1 MSSRG
6 HTLRGSEMTRGEMLS
21 KALADPNEDEA
32 FAQILYS
39 AFGGFVDWEVLPD
52 DGHSKHEYREKARHL
67 LRVLDHYRE
76 QHGRVTVPA
85 EVTPAGRARP
95 INLRLGDIS

>member
-1 MSSRG
+1 
-6 HTLRGSEMTRGEMLS
+6 MTRGEMLS
-21 KALADPNEDEA
+21 KALAEPNDDEA

-39 AFGGFVDWEVLPD
+39 AFGGFVDWEVLSD

-85 EVTPAGRARP
+85 EVTPEMIKAGYRAMLPARP
-95 INLRLGDIS
+95 GSKPFTRLAPQQ